1 MADSPLSANRES
13 PSAVS
18 AETAARPAARLP
30 FNDPRLPLEARVEDL
45 FGRLTLEE
53 KFTLMAGSEA
63 FTLNGVPRLSVPH
76 VRVTDGPTGVRSH
89 EGEAA
94 TVFPVGVAQAATWNP
109 GLVREVAA
117 AIAREALAL
126 GNRVVLAPTVN
137 IVRLPTWGRNFE
149 AYSED
154 PYLAG
159 ALGVAFVQGLQG
171 EGVGAS
177 LKHYAVNNQEL
188 GRMTVNAVVD
198 ERTLREIYLA
208 AVETV
213 VREAN
218 PWTVMASYNRV
229 NGAYATE
236 NQYLLKDVLK
246 EEWGYDGVVVSD
258 WGAVHDTAAAANGGT
273 DLEMPG
279 PPRWFADRLLAAV
292 EARKVPEANIDEAA
306 RRLVRLILRTG
317 VLDGVPPP
325 EGELR
330 TRRHREI
337 AARAAEEAVVLLK
350 NEGELLPLDVVALRR
365 VAVVG
370 PNAAARRIQGGGSS
384 QVRAGR
390 QISILQAIQDL
401 LGDSCEVVHAEGGD
415 NEPVPPQARAASFSA
430 DAARGQAG
438 LLCEYFVDR
447 HFAGAPFRSQ
457 VERGIGKLVSA
468 QAIDIVAKDVGA
480 LRWRGWLWAER
491 DGRHELSLRA
501 PGQVRLELAGETL
514 IDDDTPGEID
524 SMDIG
529 GVAATRRV
537 AAVRLA
543 AGEGYPIAIE
553 YIRPRAAAELTW
565 EYVGVGLRQPRGS
578 IAEAAAL
585 AAGADAAIVVIGAA
599 STSEA
604 EGYDRDSLDLPG
616 DQNALVE
623 AVLAANPRT
632 VVVVVGGAPYAMP
645 WIDHA
650 PAVVLPWLGGEEG
663 PDALA
668 RILFG
673 QAEPSGRLPVT
684 FPRKL
689 EHTPAHAWYPGGADA
704 VYGERLGVGYRH
716 FDEAAE
722 APMFPFGHGLT
733 YTRFTY
739 VDLEAPEEVAV
750 GDPVTVTFTVR
761 NVGERPGK
769 ETAQLYVRPRGPSV
783 PRPVKELKGFAKVEL
798 SPGQDTRV
806 SLTLDARAFSLWD
819 PGRSAWIAE
828 PGAYDLLIGG
838 SAADIELQAT
848 VRLEE

>member
-1 MADSPLSANRES
+1 
-13 PSAVS
+13 
-18 AETAARPAARLP
+18 
-30 FNDPRLPLEARVEDL
+30 
-45 FGRLTLEE
+45 
-53 KFTLMAGSEA
+53 
-63 FTLNGVPRLSVPH
+63 
-76 VRVTDGPTGVRSH
+76 
-89 EGEAA
+89 
-94 TVFPVGVAQAATWNP
+94 
-109 GLVREVAA
+109 
-117 AIAREALAL
+117 
-126 GNRVVLAPTVN
+126 
-137 IVRLPTWGRNFE
+137 
-149 AYSED
+149 
-154 PYLAG
+154 
-159 ALGVAFVQGLQG
+159 
-171 EGVGAS
+171 
-177 LKHYAVNNQEL
+177 
-188 GRMTVNAVVD
+188 MTVNAVVD

-208 AVETV
+208 AFETV
-213 VREAN
+213 VRQAN

-236 NQYLLKDVLK
+236 NTYLLRDILK
-246 EEWGYDGVVVSD
+246 GEWGYDGVAVSD
-258 WGAVHDTAAAANGGT
+258 WGAVHDAVAAASGGT

-279 PPRWFADRLLAAV
+279 PPRWFGGKLLAAV
-292 EARKVPEANIDEAA
+292 KAGEVSESHIDEAA
-306 RRLVRLILRTG
+306 RRMVRLILRTG
-317 VLDGVPPP
+317 VLDGQPPP
-325 EGELR
+325 AGELR

-350 NEGELLPLDVVALRR
+350 NQGELLPLDPGALRS

-370 PNAAARRIQGGGSS
+370 PNAASRRIQGGGSS

-390 QISILQAIQDL
+390 QVSILQAVRDL
-401 LGDSCEVVHAEGGD
+401 LGETCEVVHADGGD
-415 NEPVPPQARAASFSA
+415 NEPVPPQARTVSFSA
-430 DAARGQAG
+430 DPARGQAG

-447 HFAGAPFRSQ
+447 HFEGAPYRSQ
-457 VERGIGKLVSA
+457 AERGIGKLVSTGSMEIA
-468 QAIDIVAKDVGA
+468 GGGFGA

-501 PGQVRLELAGETL
+501 PGQVRLEFAGAVL
-514 IDDDTPGEID
+514 IDDDTPGETD
-524 SMDIG
+524 SLDIG
-529 GVAATRRV
+529 GVAAKRRV
-537 AAVRLA
+537 ASVDLA
-543 AGEGYPIAIE
+543 AGEAYQVIIE
-553 YIRPRAAAELTW
+553 YIRPPEPRAIGW
-565 EYVGVGLRQPRGS
+565 EQVMIGLRQPRGS

-585 AAGADAAIVVIGAA
+585 AAESDAAIVVIGAA

-632 VVVVVGGAPYAMP
+632 VIVVVGGAPYAMP

-684 FPRKL
+684 FPRQL

-704 VYGERLGVGYRH
+704 IYGEGLSIGYRH

-733 YTRFTY
+733 YTRFRY
-739 VDLEAPEEVAV
+739 GDLQAPEEVRA
-750 GDPVTVTFTVR
+750 GDPVQVGFTIR
-761 NVGERPGK
+761 NIGERPGK

-783 PRPVKELKGFAKVEL
+783 HRPVKEIKGFAKVSL
-798 SPGQDTRV
+798 PPGQHTRV
-806 SLTLDARAFSLWD
+806 TLTLDARAFSFWD
-819 PGRSAWIAE
+819 PGQRAWVAE

-838 SAADIELQAT
+838 SAADIELQTT